1 MTATDPGTVDAG
13 ELRRLLRELS
23 GDLRSRRRFVQS
35 YVEMWPTRLARLGAA
50 IQDGDAEETKVVLLS
65 IRSSSVMLGVIG
77 VAALAS
83 TGLRAIEEQD
93 HARVL
98 ETRNAL
104 EDIGERSC
112 QRLVHLEAAE
122 ALQGR

>member
-1 MTATDPGTVDAG
+1 MATDPGTVDAG

-23 GDLRSRRRFVQS
+23 GDLRSRRRFVET
-35 YVEMWPTRLARLGAA
+35 YVEMWPSRLSRLGAA
-50 IQDGDAEETKVVLLS
+50 IADEDDDETRVVLLS

-83 TGLRAIEEQD
+83 TGLRALDEHD
-93 HARVL
+93 RARVL
-98 ETRNAL
+98 DVQGGL
-104 EDIGERSC
+104 EEIGARSC
-112 QRLVHLEAAE
+112 ERLLELEAAE

>member
-1 MTATDPGTVDAG
+1 MATDPGTVDAG

-23 GDLRSRRRFVQS
+23 GDLRSRRRFVET
-35 YVEMWPTRLARLGAA
+35 YVEMWPTRLARLTAA
-50 IQDGDAEETKVVLLS
+50 IEDGDLDEAKVVLLS

-83 TGLRAIEEQD
+83 TGVRALDD
-93 HARVL
+93 HHLARVVD
-98 ETRNAL
+98 TRDAL
-104 EDIGERSC
+104 EEIGERSC
-112 QRLVHLEAAE
+112 ERLLELEAAE

>member
-1 MTATDPGTVDAG
+1 MDTDPGTVDAG

-23 GDLRSRRRFVQS
+23 GDLRSRRRFVET
-35 YVEMWPTRLARLGAA
+35 YVEMWPSRLERLGAA
-50 IQDGDAEETKVVLLS
+50 IADGDDEETRVVLLS

-83 TGLRAIEEQD
+83 TGLRALDEHD
-93 HARVL
+93 RSRVV
-98 ETRNAL
+98 EVRDAL
-104 EDIGERSC
+104 EDIGARSC
-112 QRLVHLEAAE
+112 ERLLELEASE